1 MNLRGSLIKLDKTTW
16 ATVVVVVAAVAVVRP
31 LTHVVLLE
39 QFTLRWNKTD
49 QIALTFAL
57 ITNLVVSFAA
67 IFQIKKII
75 WKVQKPKLE
84 VNYNVFAEK
93 YWNTFLGFYDMS
105 KKV

>member
-1 MNLRGSLIKLDKTTW
+1 MTW
-16 ATVVVVVAAVAVVRP
+16 ATVVVVVVVVRP

-67 IFQIKKII
+67 IFSNKENC
-75 WKVQKPKLE
+75 LE
-84 VNYNVFAEK
+84 STKAK
-93 YWNTFLGFYDMS
+93 T
-105 KKV
+105 